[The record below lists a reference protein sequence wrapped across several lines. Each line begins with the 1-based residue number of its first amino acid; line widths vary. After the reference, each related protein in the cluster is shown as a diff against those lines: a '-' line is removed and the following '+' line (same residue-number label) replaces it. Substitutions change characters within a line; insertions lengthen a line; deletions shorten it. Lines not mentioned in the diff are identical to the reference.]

1 MLAYPP
7 NIPFT
12 VAGMFWKRT
21 KGLVVKDVSCCVC
34 AEMKQK
40 IKYDSKQVD
49 TGQIT
54 NIRRQQL

>member
-12 VAGMFWKRT
+12 VAGMFWKKT
-21 KGLVVKDVSCCVC
+21 KGCLVVKEVSCCVC

-40 IKYDSKQVD
+40 I
-49 TGQIT
+49 
-54 NIRRQQL
+54 